1 KKDTKLKNIKLVN
14 DFYANAASLPFI
26 KKSDVFVLNKGS
38 KTNKNKMII
47 GPGTGL
53 GKAYSLNSRVYPSE
67 GGLTIIGIEDI
78 EDYALIDYFKKKIR
92 DIVYYEDILSGR
104 GLSNI
109 YEYLEINSNLLPDS
123 KIRKIIIDKKNKPE
137 LITEN
142 YKKDKL
148 SEMTIDIFV
157 KFYARYTRDS
167 ALNILCSEVYLA
179 GGISNSL
186 KEPMKKDFM
195 KEFAMH
201 RHYKNLLKKIGVS
214 VITNSD
220 IGLIGAGAIAA
231 GLQQ

>member
-1 KKDTKLKNIKLVN
+1 MDNLLNKCGNFFNILNVGLYRSTLDGKFIEVNPALVKISGLESAEELLKHNVIEIYRNPENRKEIVEK
-14 DFYANAASLPFI
+14 I
-26 KKSDVFVLNKGS
+26 KKEGSITLYSFPARNFKGENIL
-38 KTNKNKMII
+38 TNVSVIFDK
-47 GPGTGL
+47 
-53 GKAYSLNSRVYPSE
+53 
-67 GGLTIIGIEDI
+67 GGNGVEPHLDGVVQD
-78 EDYALIDYFKKKIR
+78 
-92 DIVYYEDILSGR
+92 
-104 GLSNI
+104 
-109 YEYLEINSNLLPDS
+109 
-123 KIRKIIIDKKNKPE
+123 
-137 LITEN
+137 ITELEES
-142 YKKDKL
+142 KDKL

-157 KFYARYTRDS
+157 KFYARYARDS